1 MTRKIA
7 FDYEQALDKATA
19 LFWAHGYAET
29 GLRDLLKVMG
39 IREGSF
45 YNTLKSKKNL
55 YLTCLQRYEVQVTM
69 PRIEALLQADTASA
83 GIRAFFS
90 AVLDGL
96 DNPAT
101 PSRLCM
107 IAAMEAEEVLAE
119 PEFAQYAQQSLSQ
132 LKGHFAQRLHA
143 DQAQGFIPSELDT
156 ETVADV
162 LITYLQGLWRMALLS
177 YDRSTY
183 QRRTDVLLKQ
193 LGL

>member
-1 MTRKIA
+1 MARKIA

-19 LFWAHGYAET
+19 LFWAHGYAQT

-55 YLTCLQRYEVQVTM
+55 YLACLQRYEDQVTV
-69 PRIEALLQADTASA
+69 PRIKALLEAGTASE

-90 AVLDGL
+90 DVLDGL
-96 DNPAT
+96 DNPAV

-107 IAAMEAEEVLAE
+107 LAAMEAEEVLAE
-119 PEFAQYAQQSLSQ
+119 PELAQYAQQALSQ
-132 LKGHFAQRLHA
+132 LKAHFVQRLHT
-143 DQAQGFIPSELDT
+143 DQVQGLIPTALDC
-156 ETVADV
+156 ETVADL

-177 YDRSTY
+177 YDRPTY
-183 QRRTDVLLKQ
+183 HRRTDVLLKQ